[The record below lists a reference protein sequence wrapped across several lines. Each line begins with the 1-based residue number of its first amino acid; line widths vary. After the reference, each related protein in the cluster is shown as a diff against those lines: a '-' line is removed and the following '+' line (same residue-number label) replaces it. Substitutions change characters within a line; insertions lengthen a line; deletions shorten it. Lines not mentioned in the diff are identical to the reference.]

1 METRFEK
8 LRMNNPQLS
17 VLNEWA
23 NEEFNEI
30 VKKTFNDHSSGLVIE
45 LERICRRIR
54 S

>member
-1 METRFEK
+1 VETRFEK
-8 LRMNNPQLS
+8 LKMNNLQLS

-30 VKKTFNDHSSGLVIE
+30 VKKTFRDYSSGLVIE
-45 LERICRRIR
+45 LERICRKIR